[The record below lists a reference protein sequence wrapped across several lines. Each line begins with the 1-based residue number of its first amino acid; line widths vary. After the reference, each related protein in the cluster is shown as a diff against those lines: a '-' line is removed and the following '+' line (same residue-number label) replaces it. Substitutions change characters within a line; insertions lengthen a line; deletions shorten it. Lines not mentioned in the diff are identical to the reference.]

1 VDRLAEAVEVTPMAN
16 LERGFRRLTWV
27 VSVVLA
33 IPCVGL
39 GVYGLIE
46 KDTAFASAL
55 ILIGTGAFV
64 LSWIAFFILRWVAVG
79 FRDSKR
85 RARDSPDDDNSD
97 LEEEEEES
105 EIWWRRLLRPIAR
118 LFVFSYFGRPHCLY
132 PAIHKDSWGIIHVVC
147 GVPPTDTIDVKGL
160 QDVMSRLKGGDETA
174 AEILPSV
181 LSATMDESGVVPV
194 CDRHRDFLYE
204 EIERMFDGVSEQ
216 EQEAF
221 KEWLKTRK

>member
-1 VDRLAEAVEVTPMAN
+1 MAN

-27 VSVVLA
+27 VSVVRG

-39 GVYGLIE
+39 GVYGLTE

-79 FRDSKR
+79 LRDSKR
-85 RARDSPDDDNSD
+85 RARDSPDDDDSD

-118 LFVFSYFGRPHCLY
+118 LFVFSYFGRPHCRY
-132 PAIHKDSWGIIHVVC
+132 PAIHKDSWGNHPRRVRCAAYRYYRREGPSGRNESVEGWRRDC
-147 GVPPTDTIDVKGL
+147 GRFYRVSSVPLWT
-160 QDVMSRLKGGDETA
+160 RA
-174 AEILPSV
+174 
-181 LSATMDESGVVPV
+181 
-194 CDRHRDFLYE
+194 
-204 EIERMFDGVSEQ
+204 VS
-216 EQEAF
+216 F
-221 KEWLKTRK
+221 PCTTGIGTSCTGKSNGCSTG